1 MPDSLEISCILVQFM
16 PRTGLLDCP
25 PEAILGEVQAVEC
38 KAKQLRLQASDSTH
52 ALSASEP
59 AGSCALILIQVFI
72 QILKLLAS
80 VPDHP
85 YQHRLRRV
93 PVSWKILKNNSQ

>member
-1 MPDSLEISCILVQFM
+1 MPDSLEISCIFVQFM
-16 PRTGLLDCP
+16 PLTGLLDCP

-59 AGSCALILIQVFI
+59 AGSCASILIQVFI
-72 QILKLLAS
+72 QILSFKQVYLITLISTGFAEF
-80 VPDHP
+80 P
-85 YQHRLRRV
+85 
-93 PVSWKILKNNSQ
+93 